1 MLSDVRNT
9 TNSPS
14 FAVITVFTVITFDDE
29 IQKRPNAD
37 EERERLTSEAIEVT
51 EGDKRN
57 VFFIANPARG
67 QDLDPFYKKR
77 VMKMLERALKCGER
91 SIRMRQTKR
100 ESPKKQARNPMS
112 AVDGLRFPVPVENDD
127 EPPLTALTNKHSCDH

>member
-9 TNSPS
+9 TNSLS
-14 FAVITVFTVITFDDE
+14 FAAITVFTVITFDDE

-67 QDLDPFYKKR
+67 QDLDPSIKKR